1 MGPLVVADIEGSYRG
16 LAGETSPASPITG
29 AQWSGR
35 ESNPP
40 RGERGEQQRGTL
52 STTSPPQILMR
63 RKKIETLF
71 DAALGRSLL
80 CFLESFAVREAV
92 AGVILRVGPLREMI
106 PQGPSAPAHP
116 LQPRHIF
123 PVPPSSARALHMSHS
138 SASFD
143 AVKANYL
150 ALLRSEVKE
159 RHGVGLEAVD
169 ARPGLP

>member
-1 MGPLVVADIEGSYRG
+1 MIPGDIAMRPG
-16 LAGETSPASPITG
+16 TTG
-29 AQWSGR
+29 AQWSGP
-35 ESNPP
+35 ESNWP

-52 STTSPPQILMR
+52 STTNPPQILMH

-123 PVPPSSARALHMSHS
+123 PVPPSSARALHISHS

-143 AVKANYL
+143 GVKANYL
-150 ALLRSEVKE
+150 ALLRGEVKE
-159 RHGVGLEAVD
+159 RYGVGLEAVD